1 MTAAAPAPHRG
12 RIRGYVTGYTF
23 SMAGDQIWLTALGW
37 SAAQLGKPILAGV
50 VLGAGTIPRAL
61 LMLLG
66 GSLVDRHGIRRL
78 ALATQSARVLAMA
91 GATAAAVVAPH
102 AWLPLLL
109 VALVFGAIDAINVPA
124 LSAAPAL
131 MAPPDQL
138 PRITG
143 ILQTAQRLAT
153 VAGAPAAGFLIAAG
167 GTAGGTAACAALF
180 AVALA
185 ALLAARL
192 PDQPEPAEQSA
203 AGAKGGIRYILGRP
217 VLTILIVTIACLNF
231 TILGSFNVGLPLLV
245 QHHHWSAGTYGLIE
259 GGFGAGAVVGAM
271 AVALR
276 RPTRRP
282 AVTGLAWIAA
292 QIPLLVAVGY
302 LGSPA
307 AVAVAAAGVGLILGP
322 ASALLI
328 GLIQA
333 TADASYIGRVMS
345 TVSFTSVGLTP
356 ISYLLFATLA
366 RTTSVSTAFLTNG
379 VLEVAVVTIALA
391 NTSLRGAR
399 LPRTD
404 EPEATAEP
412 ASTPQPATT

>member
-1 MTAAAPAPHRG
+1 MTTALSALAPQPGRLRG
-12 RIRGYVTGYTF
+12 FVTGYTF

-78 ALATQSARVLAMA
+78 ALATQIARVLAMA
-91 GATAAAVVAPH
+91 GATAAAAGAPH

-167 GTAGGTAACAALF
+167 GTAVGTAACTALF
-180 AVALA
+180 ALALA
-185 ALLAARL
+185 ALVKAKL
-192 PDQPEPAEQSA
+192 PERPEPSEQSA
-203 AGAKGGIRYILGRP
+203 NGAKGGIRYVLGQP

-245 QHHHWSAGTYGLIE
+245 QHHHWTAGAYGVIE
-259 GGFGAGAVVGAM
+259 GSFGAGAVLGAA
-271 AVALR
+271 AVVLR

-282 AVTGLAWIAA
+282 AIVGLAWIAA
-292 QIPLLVAVGY
+292 QTPSW
-302 LGSPA
+302 SPSA
-307 AVAVAAAGVGLILGP
+307 TSAPRPP
-322 ASALLI
+322 APRQPPVSA
-328 GLIQA
+328 
-333 TADASYIGRVMS
+333 
-345 TVSFTSVGLTP
+345 
-356 ISYLLFATLA
+356 
-366 RTTSVSTAFLTNG
+366 
-379 VLEVAVVTIALA
+379 
-391 NTSLRGAR
+391 
-399 LPRTD
+399 
-404 EPEATAEP
+404 
-412 ASTPQPATT
+412 